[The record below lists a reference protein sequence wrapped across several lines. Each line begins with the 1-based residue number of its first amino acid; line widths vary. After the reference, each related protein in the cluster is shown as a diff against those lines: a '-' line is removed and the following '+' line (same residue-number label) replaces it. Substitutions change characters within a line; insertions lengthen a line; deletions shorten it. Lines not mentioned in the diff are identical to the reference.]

1 MKILNQNSSKLIH
14 VNKIQNKVDPK
25 SYYYYQFSSFL
36 RKENIKL
43 KVLFMWKYTVEKT
56 VRLSFLEASSL
67 SSQQPQLKGNLN
79 EVHPDQK
86 L

>member
-1 MKILNQNSSKLIH
+1 
-14 VNKIQNKVDPK
+14 
-25 SYYYYQFSSFL
+25 
-36 RKENIKL
+36 
-43 KVLFMWKYTVEKT
+43 MWKYTVEKT